1 LVSELDAGD
10 RRIIECLRE
19 DGRMSHATIARRL
32 DLAEATV
39 RRRLQ
44 RMVEEGQ
51 LRLVPVVD
59 PDSVGLE
66 TSLFIGVKA
75 EGARLQQV
83 TDRVA
88 ALAEVRYVA
97 VTTGRFDLLVEAFVS
112 HREHMAVL
120 LLEEIGQIK
129 GVLSS
134 EAMTVLRVAKFAYEW
149 EVPDVPPRTR
159 PPRPSK

>member
-1 LVSELDAGD
+1 
-10 RRIIECLRE
+10 
-19 DGRMSHATIARRL
+19 MSHATIARRL
-32 DLAEATV
+32 NLAEATV

-44 RMVEEGQ
+44 RMIAEGK

-112 HREHMAVL
+112 HREHMAAL
-120 LLEEIGQIK
+120 LLDAIGQIK
-129 GVLSS
+129 GVIST
-134 EAMTVLRVAKFAYEW
+134 ETMTVLRVAKFAYEW
-149 EVPDVPPRTR
+149 EVPNVPKRKSRPR
-159 PPRPSK
+159 SSG